1 MDKLKIVNL
10 TRDALLADKAE
21 LAISLGQ
28 RTKGLLGRL
37 NLGKGEG
44 LVIKPCS
51 SIHTFFMRFVI
62 DVVFVDR
69 ALRVVKT
76 IEHMQ
81 PFRLSN
87 PFLSAHLVI
96 ELPAGTIGQ
105 TNTKR
110 GDRLTLQPLGL
121 Q

>member
-10 TRDALLADKAE
+10 TRDTLLADKAE
-21 LAISLGQ
+21 LAVSLGQ

-51 SIHTFFMRFVI
+51 SIHTFFMHFAI
-62 DVVFVDR
+62 DVIFVDK
-69 ALRVVKT
+69 AFQVAKT

-81 PFRLSN
+81 PFRISN
-87 PFLSAHLVI
+87 PFLFAHLVI
-96 ELPAGTIGQ
+96 ELPVGTISQ

-110 GDRLTLQPLGL
+110 GDRLALQPLGL
-121 Q
+121 

>member
-10 TRDALLADKAE
+10 TRNALLADKAE

-28 RTKGLLGRL
+28 RTKGLLGHL

-51 SIHTFFMRFVI
+51 SIHTFFMRFAI
-62 DVVFVDR
+62 DVVFVDK
-69 ALRVVKT
+69 ASHVVKT

-81 PFRLSN
+81 PFRLSS
-87 PFLSAHLVI
+87 PFLSAYMVI
-96 ELPAGTIGQ
+96 ELPVGTIGQ
-105 TNTKR
+105 TYTKI
-110 GDRLTLQPLGL
+110 GDQLALQPLEL
-121 Q
+121 